1 MLYFYTLH
9 SIPFSFQATLLHNAV
24 DNVENKIFE
33 VLDLIGDKMA
43 PVIQKFL
50 VEGCSL
56 VAYAGRK
63 IDSLVEYLDNN
74 LILLK
79 DQLNVTN
86 FDRVLTVIWE
96 SSAQSLHETIS
107 VSIERRKP
115 PSYFKVKLFYPDA
128 VEGKKNWWC

>member
-1 MLYFYTLH
+1 
-9 SIPFSFQATLLHNAV
+9 
-24 DNVENKIFE
+24 
-33 VLDLIGDKMA
+33 MA

-56 VAYAGRK
+56 VAYAGRN

-79 DQLNVTN
+79 DQLNITN

-115 PSYFKVKLFYPDA
+115 PSYFKVKLFYHLSYF
-128 VEGKKNWWC
+128 KCLHFK